1 MARRDYAPRFISI
14 GSFDRRWEA
23 LGLDD
28 DDLRSLE
35 LAIQADPDRPPL
47 VRGTGG
53 LRKIRFAPPGSVRGK
68 SGSLRVGFAHFRD
81 RGIILLLEVWSKKDK
96 DNLSQAER
104 NAIADALARFE
115 NLIKTGKIQ

>member
-1 MARRDYAPRFISI
+1 MARREYAPRFISI
-14 GSFDRRWEA
+14 APFDRRWEA

-35 LAIQADPDRPPL
+35 LAIQVDPDRPPL

-68 SGSLRVGFAHFRD
+68 SGSLRVGFAHFPD
-81 RGIILLLEVWSKKDK
+81 PGMILLLEVWSKKDK

-104 NAIADALARFE
+104 NAIGDVLARFE
-115 NLIKTGKIQ
+115 NLIKTGKIR